1 MRRFAPYAALMLY
14 MSAFPATAAERYGEW
29 LLEQPSDSILA
40 LSFERSI
47 TFNNR
52 AATSELAFVCNPENK
67 YVGVILIPFEGTF
80 KNQQEVIPVV
90 IQKNEDQYDHSDLL
104 QHWKNGLDYIFS
116 ELPDEPDELASYLK
130 DREAESVKSVHF
142 YFPNDLGTSTQTTN
156 HVIIDLAGFS
166 DGVAAFTK
174 LCEQA
179 Q

>member
-90 IQKNEDQYDHSDLL
+90 I
-104 QHWKNGLDYIFS
+104 
-116 ELPDEPDELASYLK
+116 
-130 DREAESVKSVHF
+130 
-142 YFPNDLGTSTQTTN
+142 
-156 HVIIDLAGFS
+156 
-166 DGVAAFTK
+166 
-174 LCEQA
+174 
-179 Q
+179 